1 MNLVSKSALLIAA
14 IGIGLYLVLQPT
26 SPIDV
31 DKTATVA
38 DTSTS
43 VIGLN
48 HIGLSV
54 RDLDAALA
62 FYQGATQFELLR
74 RESVSLNEQASKLF
88 GQDNIAYEIAV
99 LRGPNMLLELTQF
112 EGNQGIPVRNMPP
125 KGPGMTHTCF
135 QSPGYDSGWD

>member
-1 MNLVSKSALLIAA
+1 MNLVSKSVLLIATL
-14 IGIGLYLVLQPT
+14 GIGLYLVLPSS

-31 DKTATVA
+31 DKAATVA
-38 DTSTS
+38 DANTS

-74 RESVSLNEQASKLF
+74 RESVSGNEQARTLF
-88 GQDNIAYEIAV
+88 G
-99 LRGPNMLLELTQF
+99 
-112 EGNQGIPVRNMPP
+112 
-125 KGPGMTHTCF
+125 
-135 QSPGYDSGWD
+135 